1 MGAVNRSVPV
11 ILVAGA
17 LAVLGGCASGADD
30 ETSVSD
36 DPVVAPDAPAPGAGS
51 YVHPTGC
58 ISFDPGEGWEQVDET
73 GLGVD
78 FSADPD
84 DPLPGHLPPGGGP
97 APGDPGVLVS
107 AACAPLDQVGTS
119 GPVDIPGYDVVDDRE
134 IAFGGGS
141 GRVVEYAIEP
151 GDAPA
156 HADLQFSV
164 DRNDA
169 RCTLR
174 AIGSRDA
181 VDALRAEV
189 DAAVASFAC
198 EGR

>member
-1 MGAVNRSVPV
+1 VGDVSRPLPM
-11 ILVAGA
+11 IVAACA
-17 LAVLGGCASGADD
+17 LAVLGGCADGTDD
-30 ETSVSD
+30 EIPTAGTS
-36 DPVVAPDAPAPGAGS
+36 APPQDAPAQGAGS

-58 ISFDPGEGWEQVDET
+58 ISFDPGGAWVQVDET

-78 FSADPD
+78 FDADPG
-84 DPLPGHLPPGGGP
+84 DPLPSNLPPGGGP

-107 AACAPLDQVGTS
+107 AGCAPLDQVGTS

-134 IAFGGGS
+134 VAFGGGS
-141 GRVVEYAIEP
+141 GRVVEYAIEH
-151 GDAPA
+151 GDAPV
-156 HADLQFSV
+156 HTDLQFSV

-181 VDALRAEV
+181 VDALRDEV
-189 DAAVASFAC
+189 DAAVETFTC